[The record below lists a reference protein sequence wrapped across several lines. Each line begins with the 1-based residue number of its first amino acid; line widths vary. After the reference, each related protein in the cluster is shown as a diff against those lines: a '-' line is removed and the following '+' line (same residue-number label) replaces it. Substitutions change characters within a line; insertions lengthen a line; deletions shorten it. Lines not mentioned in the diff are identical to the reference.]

1 MHNVNAVVDLLPLQ
15 KGVQMVEEGA
25 EVGLA
30 VPVGDHD
37 GCVVPWLTVWWA
49 VMTP

>member
-37 GCVVPWLTVWWA
+37 GCVVPWLTVRWA